1 MKNLLI
7 ILLSLLLPLN
17 VFSQKDQDTI
27 QIELHKLL
35 ENKGMYEKIKEQRIS
50 ELKTMLETPNI
61 SADQIYDVNLK
72 LYHEYKI
79 YLSDSAICYVKK
91 NLKIAQLLDK
101 KIWIDESKLHL
112 SALYS
117 LAGMYIDSYN
127 MLKSINKNQLPD
139 WLLINYYDSYKQL
152 YSYYSINSIETV
164 TYKQKSDMYR
174 DSLLSVLDQNSNH
187 YKIVLS
193 EKYYDQNRLEESKSI
208 LQKLLKS
215 SSDENHERAV
225 LAYALANIFK
235 KEKNREEEKR
245 YYTISAIC
253 DIKNGIK
260 ENASLQALASVLYEM
275 GDIEYAYKCIQSSM
289 EDAMFCNARLRTF
302 EVSRIFP
309 IIDSAYQAK
318 LMKQKNE
325 LKLFLLM
332 ISILSVF
339 LIIAIIYVY
348 YQMKRLARIRKELHQ
363 ANIKLKEL
371 NTDLQVS
378 NSRMLGINLELS
390 NANKVKETYIGHFLD
405 LCSTYISKLE
415 KYQNALN
422 KKAVEKKLDELYRML
437 KSSEMID
444 NELKELFENFDNIFL
459 HLYPNFVEELN
470 SLLIEE
476 ERFELKQNELL
487 NTELRIFALIR
498 LGITDSSKIASF
510 LHYSANTIYNYR
522 TRVRNKAAVPREEF
536 ESLVSKIGT
545 ISH

>member
-1 MKNLLI
+1 MLT
-7 ILLSLLLPLN
+7 LN
-17 VFSQKDQDTI
+17 VFSEEKQDTI
-27 QIELHKLL
+27 QTELHRLL
-35 ENKGMYEKIKEQRIS
+35 ENKDLYTKIKEQRIS

-61 SADQIYDVNLK
+61 STDQIYDVNLK
-72 LYHEYKI
+72 LYNEYKI
-79 YLSDSAICYVKK
+79 YLSDSAINYVKK
-91 NLKIAQLLDK
+91 NLKIAQDLDK

-127 MLKSINKNQLPD
+127 ILKNINKNQLPD

-152 YSYYSINSIETV
+152 YSYYSINSIEAV

-174 DSLLSVLDQNSNH
+174 DSLLNVLDQNSNH
-187 YKIVLS
+187 YKIVLA

-215 SSDENHERAV
+215 SSEENHERAV

-245 YYTISAIC
+245 YYMISAIC

-309 IIDSAYQAK
+309 IIDSAYQDK
-318 LMKQKNE
+318 LVKQKNE
-325 LKLFLLM
+325 LKLLLLM

-348 YQMKRLARIRKELHQ
+348 NQMKRLAKIRKELYQ
-363 ANIKLKEL
+363 TNIKLKEL
-371 NTDLQVS
+371 NTDLQIS
-378 NSRMLGINLELS
+378 NSRILGINLELS
-390 NANKVKETYIGHFLD
+390 NANKIKETYIGHFLD

-415 KYQNALN
+415 RYQNTLN

-459 HLYPNFVEELN
+459 HLYPNFVEEFN
-470 SLLIEE
+470 SLLIQE

-536 ESLVSKIGT
+536 ESLVSQIGT
-545 ISH
+545 ISN

>member
-7 ILLSLLLPLN
+7 ILFSLLLTLN
-17 VFSQKDQDTI
+17 VFSEEKQDTI
-27 QIELHKLL
+27 QTELHRLL
-35 ENKGMYEKIKEQRIS
+35 ENKDLYTKIKEQRIS

-61 SADQIYDVNLK
+61 STDQIYDVNLK
-72 LYHEYKI
+72 LYNEYKI
-79 YLSDSAICYVKK
+79 YLSDSAINYVKK
-91 NLKIAQLLDK
+91 NLKIAQDLDK

-127 MLKSINKNQLPD
+127 ILKNINKNQLPD

-152 YSYYSINSIETV
+152 YSYYSINSIEAV
-164 TYKQKSDMYR
+164 TYKRKSDMYR
-174 DSLLSVLDQNSNH
+174 DSLLNVLDQNSNH
-187 YKIVLS
+187 YKIVLA

-215 SSDENHERAV
+215 SSEENHERAV

-245 YYTISAIC
+245 YYMISAIC

-309 IIDSAYQAK
+309 IIDSAYQDK
-318 LMKQKNE
+318 LVKQKNE
-325 LKLFLLM
+325 LKLLLLM

-348 YQMKRLARIRKELHQ
+348 NQMKRLAKIRKELYQ
-363 ANIKLKEL
+363 TNIKLKEL
-371 NTDLQVS
+371 NTDLQIS
-378 NSRMLGINLELS
+378 NSRILGINLELS
-390 NANKVKETYIGHFLD
+390 NANKIKETYIGHFLD

-415 KYQNALN
+415 RYQNTLN

-459 HLYPNFVEELN
+459 HLYPNFVEEFN
-470 SLLIEE
+470 SLLIQE

-536 ESLVSKIGT
+536 ESLVSQIGT
-545 ISH
+545 ISN